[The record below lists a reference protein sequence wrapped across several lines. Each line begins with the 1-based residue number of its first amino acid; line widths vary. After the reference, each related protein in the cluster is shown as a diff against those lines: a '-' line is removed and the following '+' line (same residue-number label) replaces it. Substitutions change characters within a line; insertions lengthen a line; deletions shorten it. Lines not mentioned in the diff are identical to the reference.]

1 MITNI
6 PNGYEITT
14 AHHTAKI
21 YDGQV
26 QVKIFR
32 KDIPEVTSEESYF
45 DMQIAMAESLI
56 EIKKEIK
63 KKMERI

>member
-1 MITNI
+1 VVTKIKD
-6 PNGYEITT
+6 GWEITT
-14 AHHTAKI
+14 EHHTAKI

-32 KDIPEVTSEESYF
+32 KNIPEVLGEESYF
-45 DMQIAMAESLI
+45 DMRIAMSDSLI

-63 KKMERI
+63 KKLKRI